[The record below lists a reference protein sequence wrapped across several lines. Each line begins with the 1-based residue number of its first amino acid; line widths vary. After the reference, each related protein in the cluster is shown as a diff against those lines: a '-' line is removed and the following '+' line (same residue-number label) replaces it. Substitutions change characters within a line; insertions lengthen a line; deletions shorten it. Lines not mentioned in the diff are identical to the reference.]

1 MSFVTKVTRKSMLIR
16 PSGRSTDYIINIF
29 SIFVYDWDIQNT
41 MYNRQ

>member
-1 MSFVTKVTRKSMLIR
+1 MTLVENVTRKSMIIR